1 MLFNTIYGIITT
13 NTVLYIHLKGS
24 KFMKC
29 PLCGYTDSKVIDSRP
44 TENGTIRR
52 RRECLQCMKR
62 FTTYEVIE
70 TIPTMVIKKDGS
82 RQIFERN
89 KLMSGII
96 KACYKRPVSMEEI
109 TEIVDDIES
118 ELQNSLSGDVK
129 SERLG
134 EMVMERLR
142 DIDDV
147 SYVRFASVYREFCD
161 VETFMDELR
170 KIKRRKRPRNK
181 PGVTESA
188 ENTDE
193 GKE

>member
-1 MLFNTIYGIITT
+1 
-13 NTVLYIHLKGS
+13 
-24 KFMKC
+24 MKC

-181 PGVTESA
+181 PGVTDNA
-188 ENTDE
+188 ENSDE